1 MLTVTRAIITLVVLL
16 TLTFA
21 AAPSAH
27 AEHIFFEAS
36 INGSGLAG
44 NVSSPQLNLL
54 STPAIQQVGTNTIIS
69 GENVT
74 FTYLCY
80 NTDRFGEGA
89 RIEVNFDF
97 NPGVTPFWPIIFTY
111 PGNATADSPF
121 INSTTTRFDP
131 GTYDGLM
138 TVFLDGPN
146 EDEVRTYSFSLTVTP
161 ATTVPEPATL
171 LLLGTGLTGL
181 AAGARRRAR
190 RNGLAR
196 SEG

>member
-1 MLTVTRAIITLVVLL
+1 MFTVNRAIITLVLLL

-44 NVSSPQLNLL
+44 DVASLQLGLL
-54 STPAIQQVGTNTIIS
+54 SSAAVQQERTNTVIS

-80 NTDRFGEGA
+80 NTSRFGEGA

-111 PGNATADSPF
+111 PGNATADNPF
-121 INSTTTRFDP
+121 TNSTTTRFDP
-131 GTYDGLM
+131 GIYDGLM

-146 EDEVRTYSFSLTVTP
+146 EDEVRTYSFSLVVTP
-161 ATTVPEPATL
+161 ATPVPEPATL

-181 AAGARRRAR
+181 VAGARRRGR
-190 RNGLAR
+190 GKGLAR
-196 SEG
+196 SDD